1 MAPWLALLVALAAAA
16 LALRW
21 RRRWAP
27 LCADAA
33 FVVRAARCRRR
44 LLRGGGRSLAA
55 RFLEE
60 ARKAPRKPF
69 LRLRDGTVRY
79 GEAARTVARMAAAL
93 RGRPLPGGGGERLG
107 PRVAVGLLARNGAA
121 FVCAWL
127 ALIAVGAR
135 PALLGAQLRTAALRH
150 CVRES
155 AARALLV
162 ESELFGVVEPIVAE
176 LREAGVA
183 VWVMGAGRNPAGAED
198 LSEALEAAPEE
209 LGAEDVWRPP
219 DMGETALYIFT
230 SGTTGLPKAARVSH
244 LKALLCSAFYQLLG
258 ADSSDVLYIALPLHH
273 MAGALLGVAG
283 CIGIGASCVLRDKFS
298 ASHFWD
304 ECCAEGVTV
313 FQYIGE
319 LCRYLLN
326 QPQRPAERQHR
337 VRLAVG
343 SGMRADVWRSFVRRF
358 GPLRVVET
366 YGLSEG
372 NVTLLNYSGA
382 PGAVGR
388 SSFIYKLF
396 SPFEIV
402 RYDTES
408 GAALRDEGGR
418 CIRVRPGEPGLLI
431 APVTPRTPFLGYAGR
446 PELSEQKLLRGVFA
460 EGDTFFSTGD
470 LMEEDSDGFVRF
482 CDRTGDT
489 FRWKGEN
496 VATTEVAEALL
507 AHAALQDAAVYGV
520 TVPGHEGRAGMAA
533 VVLRPGWELD
543 GAELFRH
550 VAAALPPYAWPRF
563 IRLQERLALTPT
575 FKQRKALLAQEG
587 CDPSRVAAPLLLLDL
602 PAAAYVPMGPAL
614 WDGVVAGRI
623 RL

>member
-162 ESELFGVVEPIVAE
+162 ES
-176 LREAGVA
+176 
-183 VWVMGAGRNPAGAED
+183 
-198 LSEALEAAPEE
+198 
-209 LGAEDVWRPP
+209 
-219 DMGETALYIFT
+219 
-230 SGTTGLPKAARVSH
+230 GLPKAARVSH